1 MSSSCQPLV
10 LPLLVDAGEWLRRV
24 VSVAGK
30 KWNSLTFTKWA
41 MPRGFGGAVVLPA
54 GEPTDMTISELI
66 LELQRLHRRDP
77 VVYIPSPHCCGQS
90 GTDFDLLDA
99 EFLQTMERH
108 GREVAVL
115 GDPERYCLI
124 EKRMDSRCGVRRA
137 VVHEAS
143 AVAQYLGLNGV
154 GTVSWDRFSQ
164 MARQP
169 EADDAWP
176 REFRDLRQPDLVIEA
191 TDGIQAH
198 FIVVE
203 TPFLAVPDN
212 VRRAART
219 AGVLARLSGN
229 PSQAVVACVKRD
241 TSLDRE
247 ELPAG

>member
-1 MSSSCQPLV
+1 
-10 LPLLVDAGEWLRRV
+10 
-24 VSVAGK
+24 
-30 KWNSLTFTKWA
+30 
-41 MPRGFGGAVVLPA
+41 
-54 GEPTDMTISELI
+54 MTISELI
-66 LELQRLHRRDP
+66 LELQKLHRPDL

-115 GDPERYCLI
+115 GDPERDCLI

-143 AVAQYLGLNGV
+143 AVAQDLGLNGV
-154 GTVSWDRFSQ
+154 GAVSWDRFRE

-169 EADDAWP
+169 EADDASA
-176 REFRDLRQPDLVIEA
+176 REFRDLVIEA

-198 FIVVE
+198 FIVVG
-203 TPFLAVPDN
+203 TPFRAVPDN

-219 AGVLARLSGN
+219 AGGLARLSGN
-229 PSQAVVACVKRD
+229 PSQAVVACVKRG
-241 TSLDRE
+241 TSLDRG
-247 ELPAG
+247 ELPAGVHWRTVSEADLGPGQAAPAP